1 MFEDQDWDLD
11 RVDLDQR
18 AINQQDSRTET
29 KIYLQR
35 TEMTLQTTTTVQKE
49 RPSGTEQLVASVNP
63 WKSTEQYKALFTV
76 PSTLKHKNWYL
87 LIWDQYSLSSNITKE
102 RFYEF

>member
-35 TEMTLQTTTTVQKE
+35 TEMTLQTTTTLQKE
-49 RPSGTEQLVASVNP
+49 RPSGPEQLPVWIHENQQSN
-63 WKSTEQYKALFTV
+63 T
-76 PSTLKHKNWYL
+76 KHSL
-87 LIWDQYSLSSNITKE
+87 LS
-102 RFYEF
+102 RVH